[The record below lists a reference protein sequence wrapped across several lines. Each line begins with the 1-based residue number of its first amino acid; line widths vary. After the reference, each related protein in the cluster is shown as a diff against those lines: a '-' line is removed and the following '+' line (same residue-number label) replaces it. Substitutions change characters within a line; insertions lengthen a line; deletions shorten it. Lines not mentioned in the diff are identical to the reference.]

1 MSAIYL
7 IEVTG
12 EQLSGLKRA
21 ACRTELEYER
31 AIPQQEEAV
40 AAFAA
45 QNDECFLA
53 MARENL
59 ASTRKWLA
67 LIRSA
72 APALYEAKAQPAC
85 NSSPSPRAALR
96 PSTGHE
102 AATASD
108 LPLRGDSG
116 ASPLFVCTD
125 RGALEAAALVSR
137 ESF

>member
-1 MSAIYL
+1 MGALFL

-72 APALYEAKAQPAC
+72 MPALYDAKAQPAR
-85 NSSPSPRAALR
+85 NSSPFPRAALR
-96 PSTGHE
+96 PSVGHE
-102 AATASD
+102 ATAAAD
-108 LPLRGDSG
+108 LPPGGECGMSP
-116 ASPLFVCTD
+116 ASYCTD
-125 RGALEAAALVSR
+125 AGALEAQVLVSR
-137 ESF
+137 ESH